1 MGAIERVRK
10 GLRFLVARGKALR
23 DAVRVDNVRL
33 VHRSRMNLVSQLR
46 RIDIPERDDVL
57 RLFQVS
63 GLWVRNIGD
72 RRDTKRII
80 QQISR
85 RIIERL
91 NRRSPERC
99 GKRFLNIGKHLATAH

>member
-1 MGAIERVRK
+1 MGAIEGFRK
-10 GLRFLVARGKALR
+10 GLRFLVARVKALR

-33 VHRSRMNLVSQLR
+33 AHRSRMNLVSQLR

-57 RLFQVS
+57 QLFRVS

-72 RRDTKRII
+72 RRETKRII

-91 NRRSPERC
+91 NRRSAAAAFSVP
-99 GKRFLNIGKHLATAH
+99 GDVGT